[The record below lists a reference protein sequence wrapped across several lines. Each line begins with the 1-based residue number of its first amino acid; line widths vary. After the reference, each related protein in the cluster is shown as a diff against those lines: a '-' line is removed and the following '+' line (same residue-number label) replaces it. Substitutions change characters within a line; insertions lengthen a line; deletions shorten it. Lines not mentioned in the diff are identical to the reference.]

1 MEKIIDDIFII
12 KCDKILILYNKIY
25 LKTIRNPFMIKQG
38 YNQNSIIFYKNS
50 NDKYINICIFLFLF
64 LKIKN
69 HNLIFKFIYYSMLD
83 FNDIYKNYL
92 RFLCFL

>member
-38 YNQNSIIFYKNS
+38 YN
-50 NDKYINICIFLFLF
+50 
-64 LKIKN
+64 
-69 HNLIFKFIYYSMLD
+69 
-83 FNDIYKNYL
+83 
-92 RFLCFL
+92 